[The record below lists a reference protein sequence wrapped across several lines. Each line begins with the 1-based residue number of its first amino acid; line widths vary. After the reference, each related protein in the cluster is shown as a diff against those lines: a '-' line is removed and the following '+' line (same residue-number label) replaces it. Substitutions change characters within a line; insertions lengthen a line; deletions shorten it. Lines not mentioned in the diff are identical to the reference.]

1 MRFLAVSAI
10 VRTMSLICLNKWFFY
25 VFILFYVG
33 GIIIIFIYVIS
44 LLNTEKFL
52 LIDASSNK
60 VLIMII
66 LTIVTLDD
74 LNWRDIKLFLV
85 NIYKPFEQTSP
96 IFLALVL
103 LVVLITVV
111 KLCDTWKGSL
121 KSKINE

>member
-1 MRFLAVSAI
+1 M
-10 VRTMSLICLNKWFFY
+10 
-25 VFILFYVG
+25 
-33 GIIIIFIYVIS
+33 IS

-52 LIDASSNK
+52 LIDFGSNK
-60 VLIMII
+60 TLIIVVLTTV
-66 LTIVTLDD
+66 LLDD
-74 LNWRDIKLFLV
+74 VNWGDIKLFLV
-85 NIYKPFEQTSP
+85 NIYKPFEQISP

>member
-1 MRFLAVSAI
+1 M
-10 VRTMSLICLNKWFFY
+10 NKWFFY

-85 NIYKPFEQTSP
+85 NIYKPFEQISP